1 MESYVY
7 AVLGTEGKTRWT
19 IVGEGT
25 KSIQKQDVFRMIVE
39 ESDVTITLSNM
50 RTAIT
55 STNVVLNMAISPG
68 MILVPS
74 NLIIQKKMV
83 AGYNNVLMLA
93 TVNMKFGKNDNVNY
107 KARSRG
113 SPKTGSPSQS
123 DKVTKTVTSS
133 KTTQEW
139 PPLPS

>member
-7 AVLGTEGKTRWT
+7 AVLGTQAKTRWT

-25 KSIQKQDVFRMIVE
+25 KSIQTQDVFRTIVE
-39 ESDVTITLSNM
+39 ESVAQSDVTITLSNM

-55 STNVVLNMAISPG
+55 STNVVLNMGISPG

-107 KARSRG
+107 KARS
-113 SPKTGSPSQS
+113 
-123 DKVTKTVTSS
+123 
-133 KTTQEW
+133 
-139 PPLPS
+139 